1 MILRPTTVTLFST
14 ALPVPPLVILRVA
27 LFTFASRAFLPVP
40 LEKTTLLICASFAP
54 MRTLPA
60 SERDLLDRHHS
71 LRAVFDYSW
80 RLMNTAE
87 RDALMQP
94 AIFAVALPVRQRKQ

>member
-1 MILRPTTVTLFST
+1 
-14 ALPVPPLVILRVA
+14 
-27 LFTFASRAFLPVP
+27 
-40 LEKTTLLICASFAP
+40 